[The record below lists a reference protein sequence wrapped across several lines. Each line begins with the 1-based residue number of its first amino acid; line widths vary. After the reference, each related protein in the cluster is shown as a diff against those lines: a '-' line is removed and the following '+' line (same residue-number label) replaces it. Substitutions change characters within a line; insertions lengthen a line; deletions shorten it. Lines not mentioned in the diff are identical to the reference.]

1 MVFQNL
7 WEELNSLKAI
17 LVDVRDSVSQFVAPS
32 PRGRGLK
39 SIRNARNFSSIYYND
54 NQYLKDAIIK
64 ALLPAPHSNNDYE
77 VSIDIFT
84 VTEFSLD
91 ILHSND
97 HLRDM
102 VRKFIE
108 TENNLLESEILKM
121 NIEIENSADIDT
133 YNSSMQQS
141 PRTPM
146 AKNPTTIHTISL
158 EDAPLLCESC
168 SLNSKPVNNSKSL
181 GPNKIS
187 SSKTIKEK
195 AKTALVFGDSIC
207 SVCKITKVKL
217 EANQK
222 ETSSS
227 PLRWEFKDTQK
238 NRDSQCYE
246 YSPSTQTEG
255 EVPSVPSRGNSK
267 FRNKLN
273 TARDELHFFEEF

>member
-1 MVFQNL
+1 M

-17 LVDVRDSVSQFVAPS
+17 LVDVRDSVSLKFAAPS
-32 PRGRGLK
+32 PKGRGLK

-54 NQYLKDAIIK
+54 NQYLKDDIIK
-64 ALLPAPHSNNDYE
+64 ALLPAPQSNNDFE

-84 VTEFSLD
+84 VSEFSLD
-91 ILHSND
+91 ILHNND

-102 VRKFIE
+102 TRKFIE
-108 TENNLLESEILKM
+108 TENSLLESDILKM
-121 NIEIENSADIDT
+121 NIEIENSADIDM
-133 YNSSMQQS
+133 YNSSIQQS

-146 AKNPTTIHTISL
+146 VKTPTIIHTSL
-158 EDAPLLCESC
+158 EDAPLMCESC
-168 SLNSKPVNNSKSL
+168 SLISKPVNNTKLSGTSK
-181 GPNKIS
+181 IA
-187 SSKTIKEK
+187 SSKTTKEK
-195 AKTALVFGDSIC
+195 AKTTLVFGDSVCSIC
-207 SVCKITKVKL
+207 KTTRIKL

-238 NRDSQCYE
+238 NHDSLYYE
-246 YSPSTQTEG
+246 FSPSTQTEG
-255 EVPSVPSRGNSK
+255 EVSSLPSRGNSK